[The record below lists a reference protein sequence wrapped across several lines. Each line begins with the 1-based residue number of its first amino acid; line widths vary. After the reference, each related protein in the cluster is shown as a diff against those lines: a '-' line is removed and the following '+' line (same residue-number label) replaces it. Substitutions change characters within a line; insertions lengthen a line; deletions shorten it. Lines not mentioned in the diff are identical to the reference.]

1 MTNDAKKMIKDKMK
15 PFKTYGNKK
24 EGEIGDVQKDLVA
37 YETDL
42 YHFLEILNSVYK
54 EIKIVEKEME
64 KSINKKSDSYFIDEI
79 ENLSFKEQFERFKL
93 ISTKIKEKEKEFLSY
108 LKKIFFVKM
117 EDMKDDLTYVI
128 VQIEKTTAYRQEFKK
143 DIMNNTHENYNFKKE
158 KIEKDEKTFLNELK
172 RFSNQFDINLKE
184 VINDFFCEVNQ
195 LDNLSIVK
203 E

>member
-15 PFKTYGNKK
+15 PFKTNGNKK
-24 EGEIGDVQKDLVA
+24 EGEIDDVQKDLVA

-64 KSINKKSDSYFIDEI
+64 KSINKKSDSYFIEEI

-93 ISTKIKEKEKEFLSY
+93 ISTKIKEKEKEFLLY

-143 DIMNNTHENYNFKKE
+143 DVMSNTHENYNFKKE

-172 RFSNQFDINLKE
+172 RFSNQFDNNLKE

>member
-15 PFKTYGNKK
+15 PFKTNGNKK
-24 EGEIGDVQKDLVA
+24 EGEIDNVQKDLVA

-64 KSINKKSDSYFIDEI
+64 KSINKKSDSYFIEEI

-93 ISTKIKEKEKEFLSY
+93 ISTKIKEKEKEFLLY

-143 DIMNNTHENYNFKKE
+143 DVMSNTHENYNFKKE

-172 RFSNQFDINLKE
+172 RFSNQFDNNLKE